1 MEVNHINIQ
10 LLPQESPCNARFD
23 SPLYMTQGFRC
34 EFGDLAPV
42 VAVTTLFKIQTER
55 VQSEAGADYLQ
66 CADYKGKRFWVIDS
80 LSYTTF
86 LLPSEY

>member
-1 MEVNHINIQ
+1 MRVQ

-23 SPLYMTQGFRC
+23 SPVYMTCGFQT

-42 VAVTTLFKIQTER
+42 IVQNTLHKIRNER

-66 CADYKGKRFWVIDS
+66 VCNAGIIRYWVIDDES
-80 LSYTTF
+80 HITF